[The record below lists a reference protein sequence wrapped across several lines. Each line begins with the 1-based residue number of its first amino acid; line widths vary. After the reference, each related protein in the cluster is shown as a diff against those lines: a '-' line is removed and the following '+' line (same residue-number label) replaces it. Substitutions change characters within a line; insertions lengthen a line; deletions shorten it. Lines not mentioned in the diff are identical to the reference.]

1 MKIQHLL
8 AKYLKEHGIT
18 ISYLARVTGIQYELL
33 RRSLNENRVMT
44 ADELAAV
51 LTNTEIK
58 IEDLTRM
65 QKIV

>member
-8 AKYLKEHGIT
+8 AGYLKERGIT

-58 IEDLTRM
+58 IEDLTKT
-65 QKIV
+65 QNIV